1 MTAVKVTLVLPVREG
16 VSTERAK
23 AAAIE
28 AGNLLMSRI
37 GDFERTMIDQALT
50 WQVEEVRVQ

>member
-16 VSTERAK
+16 VSSAYAK

-28 AGNLLMSRI
+28 AGNLLMERI
-37 GDFERTMIDQALT
+37 GDFERTMMGQPLT
-50 WQVEEVRVQ
+50 WQVDEVKS